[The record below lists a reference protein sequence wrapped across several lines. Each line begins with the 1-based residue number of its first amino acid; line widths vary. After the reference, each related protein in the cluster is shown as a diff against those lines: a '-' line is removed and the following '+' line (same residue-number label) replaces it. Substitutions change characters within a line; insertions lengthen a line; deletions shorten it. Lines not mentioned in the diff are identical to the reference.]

1 MDSDK
6 LLGEFLHARRMA
18 TSPRQA
24 GLAHSGPRRT
34 PGLRREEVAVLAG
47 VSLDYYAR
55 LEQGRER
62 RPSDQVLNALARV
75 FQMDGDTTDYLYR
88 LAYPGLRSPAPV
100 DVPER
105 VSPTLYGILAG
116 WNDVPAFVLGRRL
129 DVLASNPM
137 ADALYGGLTH
147 RDNCL
152 RMIFLSP
159 GAEDFYADWER
170 AAFIKTA
177 QLRRATATDPDD
189 PALARLVAELRAHSE
204 VFRTMWERHDVG
216 TRMAEDKSFRHPK
229 VGEISLALHRLTVT
243 SGSGQQLC
251 IMAAPPGSL
260 SEQALARLAAT
271 LPDGGS
277 GASGSRWNVPGQAR
291 AAEPGF

>member
-1 MDSDK
+1 M
-6 LLGEFLHARRMA
+6 
-18 TSPRQA
+18 
-24 GLAHSGPRRT
+24 
-34 PGLRREEVAVLAG
+34 AVLAG